1 MTDQSYSFRLPGFS
15 SALPFLAAILGFFLV
30 FTEVDCNGTTMI
42 SMSGYDLVTGD
53 RQDPDTG
60 TKEQEDPNIWA
71 IISLGAAALGLI
83 LFGITKRRFRWWSM
97 AAMGLIGLLAM
108 WQLHRDVEQS
118 IHAGLD
124 AKSDGDKVD
133 MDLDIGIHFRIGY
146 WIVLGCFGLATLWNI
161 TMARRSGMLPLPV
174 EEKKSD

>member
-1 MTDQSYSFRLPGFS
+1 
-15 SALPFLAAILGFFLV
+15 
-30 FTEVDCNGTTMI
+30 
-42 SMSGYDLVTGD
+42 
-53 RQDPDTG
+53 
-60 TKEQEDPNIWA
+60 
-71 IISLGAAALGLI
+71 
-83 LFGITKRRFRWWSM
+83 M